1 MVEIGF
7 IGTMGIMVAGW
18 FLIQKIL
25 IPGIPRIYKGIK
37 GKIEGK

>member
-7 IGTMGIMVAGW
+7 IGTVGIMVCGY
-18 FLIQKIL
+18 IL
-25 IPGIPRIYKGIK
+25 GHYIFPKIYKIIK